1 MLPAGRDGQGEGGL
15 TNVPASF
22 RAAFFPSPLFSGAL
36 WQKKEGKRKRRG
48 NSITKQDGGE
58 GGSLSSAFLLLDPC
72 TLRVLSPFLRS
83 SPGQSFAA
91 TPHISFLVGFLS
103 FSPPIGFAACASSSA
118 SLPLRFQSLF
128 SLLPPFPS
136 EVQTPFLVQGARE
149 DGDGMKLGLSFLLP
163 PSSSSDNY
171 TKAPLSLSCLVA
183 KVCADALPL
192 PPFGLLRVFG
202 ASSSH

>member
-1 MLPAGRDGQGEGGL
+1 MLRLPSGR
-15 TNVPASF
+15 
-22 RAAFFPSPLFSGAL
+22 PSSLPPSSLVLF
-36 WQKKEGKRKRRG
+36 GKRKRGRGRGGG

-58 GGSLSSAFLLLDPC
+58 GGSLSPAFLLLDPC

-149 DGDGMKLGLSFLLP
+149 DGDGMKLGLSSLLP
-163 PSSSSDNY
+163 PSSSFSSDNY